1 MPNPPEGK
9 LVRWLSLAGTI
20 SSLLIVPL
28 LIWGLTIEKR
38 VTLLEVQYFTQA
50 EAAGLLQDL
59 NTHLVEQA
67 AINQRAAIGVDNNAD
82 DIEEWK
88 EAIRDAVAQMTRFH
102 SPTLT
107 SDNTGGR

>member
-1 MPNPPEGK
+1 M
-9 LVRWLSLAGTI
+9 RWLSLAGTI

-28 LIWGLTIEKR
+28 ILWGLTIEKR

-50 EAAGLLQDL
+50 EAAELLQDL

-67 AINQRAAIGVDNNAD
+67 ATNQRAEIGVSNNAD

-88 EAIRDAVAQMTRFH
+88 EAIRDAITQMNRFH
-102 SPTLT
+102 NPTLT
-107 SDNTGGR
+107 SDTGGR

>member
-1 MPNPPEGK
+1 MSNPPDGK

-28 LIWGLTIEKR
+28 LLWGLTIEKR

-50 EAAGLLQDL
+50 EAAELLQDL

-67 AINQRAAIGVDNNAD
+67 AVNQRAEIGVDNNAD
-82 DIEEWK
+82 DIAEWK
-88 EAIRDAVAQMTRFH
+88 EAIRDSVAQMNRFH
-102 SPTLT
+102 SPTIT
-107 SDNTGGR
+107 SDLGGR